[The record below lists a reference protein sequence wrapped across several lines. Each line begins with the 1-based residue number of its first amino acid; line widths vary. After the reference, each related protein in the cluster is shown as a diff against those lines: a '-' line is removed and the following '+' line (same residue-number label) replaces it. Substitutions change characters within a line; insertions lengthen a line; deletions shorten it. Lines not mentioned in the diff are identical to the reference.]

1 MICRVIMPLN
11 TPKDPPATEREQV
24 GRLPEGRLEEVTQF
38 PADVDS
44 WEDAISWDLLKN
56 LECQHVPTLDSSNYV
71 PQMSKT

>member
-44 WEDAISWDLLKN
+44 WEDAISWDLL
-56 LECQHVPTLDSSNYV
+56 
-71 PQMSKT
+71 